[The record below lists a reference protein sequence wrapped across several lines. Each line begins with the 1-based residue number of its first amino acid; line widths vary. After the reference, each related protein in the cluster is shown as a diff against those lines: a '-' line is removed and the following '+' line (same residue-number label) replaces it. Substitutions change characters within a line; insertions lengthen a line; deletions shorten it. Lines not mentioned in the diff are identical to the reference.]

1 MQAIGERLR
10 EARMRQG
17 LDITEVEVATKIRA
31 KYLRA
36 LENDEFVMLPGSTYV
51 RSFLRTY
58 AEYLGLDAQLLVEEF
73 RAQHEPRGEGE
84 VHNLAPPARAARPGR
99 ERRGAGVGLA
109 FGPGTLAVAT
119 ILLVLV
125 VLAVIGLASGGSSD
139 SGKSGSKGNAAKKK
153 EKPGRQKREAR
164 AAAPAAAAPRS
175 LKLKVVPAETT
186 YLCLDDGKGT
196 KLFEGTVST
205 PQSFREKRMRILL
218 GRSSARLYLN
228 GKPVRFD
235 HSSADVVSF
244 SFSRS
249 GEVTS
254 LPAGQRPCA

>member
-10 EARMRQG
+10 EARLRQG

-36 LENDEFVMLPGSTYV
+36 LENDEFGMLPGSTYV

-73 RAQHEPRGEGE
+73 RAQHEPRGEAE
-84 VHNLAPPARAARPGR
+84 MHSLAPPARPARPGR
-99 ERRGAGVGLA
+99 ERRGGAADLA
-109 FGPGTLAVAT
+109 FGPGTVALGVV
-119 ILLVLV
+119 LLVLA
-125 VLAVIGLASGGSSD
+125 VLAVIGLASGGSGD
-139 SGKSGSKGNAAKKK
+139 GKKSTTAGHAAKQKK
-153 EKPGRQKREAR
+153 RSAKREAR
-164 AAAPAAAAPRS
+164 AAPAAVPRS
-175 LKLKVVPAETT
+175 LKLKVVPVETT

-196 KLFEGTVST
+196 KLFEGTVSSSQT
-205 PQSFREKRMRILL
+205 FREKRMRILL

-235 HSSADVVSF
+235 RTASVVSF
-244 SFSRS
+244 SFSRT
-249 GEVTS
+249 GRVTP
-254 LPAGQRPCA
+254 LPPGQRPCA

>member
-84 VHNLAPPARAARPGR
+84 VHNLAPPAHPARPGR
-99 ERRGAGVGLA
+99 ERRGPGAGLA
-109 FGPGTLAVAT
+109 LGPGTLAVAAV
-119 ILLVLV
+119 LLVLV
-125 VLAVIGLASGGSSD
+125 VLAVIGLASGGTSDQKKSSAAD
-139 SGKSGSKGNAAKKK
+139 STRKKK
-153 EKPGRQKREAR
+153 ERRPKREAR
-164 AAAPAAAAPRS
+164 AAPAAVPRY
-175 LKLKVVPAETT
+175 LKLKVIPAEPT

-196 KLFEGTVST
+196 KLFEGTVSS
-205 PQSFREKRMRILL
+205 PQSFREKRLRILL
-218 GRSSARLYLN
+218 GRSSASLYLN
-228 GKPVRFD
+228 GKRVRFGQTP
-235 HSSADVVSF
+235 DVVAF
-244 SFSRS
+244 SFSRT
-249 GEVTS
+249 GHATS
-254 LPAGQRPCA
+254 LPPGQRPCA

>member
-36 LENDEFVMLPGSTYV
+36 LENDEFTMLPGSTYV

-84 VHNLAPPARAARPGR
+84 VLLAPPARAARPGL
-99 ERRGAGVGLA
+99 ERRGPGAGLA
-109 FGPGTLAVAT
+109 LGPGSVAIAAV
-119 ILLVLV
+119 LLVLV
-125 VLAVIGLASGGSSD
+125 VLAVIGLASGGSKSD
-139 SGKSGSKGNAAKKK
+139 KSANAGKAAKKK
-153 EKPGRQKREAR
+153 HHR
-164 AAAPAAAAPRS
+164 AKQAAPSAPAQPVRHT

-196 KLFEGTVST
+196 KLFEGTVSS

-218 GRSSARLYLN
+218 GRSSAHLYLN

-235 HSSADVVSF
+235 RTASVVSF
-244 SFSRS
+244 SFSSTGR
-249 GEVTS
+249 VTP
-254 LPAGQRPCA
+254 LPPGQRPCA